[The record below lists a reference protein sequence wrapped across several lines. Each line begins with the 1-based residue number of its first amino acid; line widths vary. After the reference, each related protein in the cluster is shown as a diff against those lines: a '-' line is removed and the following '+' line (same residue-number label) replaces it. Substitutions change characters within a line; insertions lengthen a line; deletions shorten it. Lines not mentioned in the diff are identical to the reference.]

1 MWNGDACCAEQ
12 YVNGQTR
19 QLAGGHGVDLY
30 TGALSLEFPLP
41 STALPAAKANLE
53 AMDLVGTSEDQD
65 LLALMLA
72 IVLRV
77 NRPHT
82 EKSSVP
88 PKSVEQSLSLSNE
101 TLEAVRAANADD
113 AQLYAL
119 AQSLAADDARC
130 LSGHTARPKHA
141 AAILQLVRNG
151 TATNLVTISDDES
164 GLPAFRVS
172 PRGKRLA
179 ESLRRR

>member
-1 MWNGDACCAEQ
+1 MYFYTFLEVLMKSISNTTEQ
-12 YVNGQTR
+12 YKNVKVR
-19 QLAGGHGVDLY
+19 Q
-30 TGALSLEFPLP
+30 
-41 STALPAAKANLE
+41 
-53 AMDLVGTSEDQD
+53 GTYP
-65 LLALMLA
+65 
-72 IVLRV
+72 
-77 NRPHT
+77 PHT
-82 EKSSVP
+82 EKGAVA

-172 PRGKRLA
+172 RRGKWKTKP
-179 ESLRRR
+179 

>member
-1 MWNGDACCAEQ
+1 MA
-12 YVNGQTR
+12 
-19 QLAGGHGVDLY
+19 
-30 TGALSLEFPLP
+30 
-41 STALPAAKANLE
+41 
-53 AMDLVGTSEDQD
+53 
-65 LLALMLA
+65 
-72 IVLRV
+72 
-77 NRPHT
+77 
-82 EKSSVP
+82 

-164 GLPAFRVS
+164 GLPAFKWCPVWSRKTELAQSEARITGRETVPCLHPRNRARTTRPRRRAAPGVHGGCLLYTSPS
-172 PRGKRLA
+172 PRD
-179 ESLRRR
+179 